1 MIYKFVLLT
10 GLVLTSTVFANE
22 TSSVHNR
29 LIIAAI
35 HDQKGFF
42 NVRELHDMGDSGVQQ
57 IDYIVNCTN
66 HTLALTDFA
75 VVTEKGRLVSNEP
88 AIKSMSLSFYRP
100 LIEHDQ
106 KIAQSVCH
114 KLVTMNSHQ

>member
-42 NVRELHDMGDSGVQQ
+42 NVRELHDRVTVVSSKLTTLS
-57 IDYIVNCTN
+57 IV
-66 HTLALTDFA
+66 
-75 VVTEKGRLVSNEP
+75 
-88 AIKSMSLSFYRP
+88 
-100 LIEHDQ
+100 
-106 KIAQSVCH
+106 
-114 KLVTMNSHQ
+114 

>member
-57 IDYIVNCTN
+57 IDYIVNCIN

-106 KIAQSVCH
+106 KISQSVCH